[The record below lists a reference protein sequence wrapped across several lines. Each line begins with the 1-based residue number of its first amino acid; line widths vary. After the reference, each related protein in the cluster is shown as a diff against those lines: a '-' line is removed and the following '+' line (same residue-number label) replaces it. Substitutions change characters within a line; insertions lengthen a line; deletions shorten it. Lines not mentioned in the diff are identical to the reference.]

1 MTRDIFHEA
10 AKLIA
15 HLGWRD
21 AFPALQRTDPAPTH
35 AVPIRAFDLKAGAVI
50 TDENR
55 SNAYIYD
62 TLVITQPYKH
72 ELPHQ
77 NTHPFEWALEQIAT
91 LDPAF
96 SIKLDRS
103 VTVPEIGLY
112 ARTLHDLNTRHQ
124 DFLAQRNAMLL
135 VVARHGVDPKN
146 IADVLGLTT
155 NQIHRILSATPADS
169 PTDLGVNPATT
180 MGDVVRFIKKRRT
193 TMQLRGTAVRALL
206 YHGLTPAVISR
217 LSGMS
222 RAGVIN
228 AAKAFPTTINHKVK
242 KRKQHFHV

>member
-15 HLGWRD
+15 HLGWKD
-21 AFPALQRTDPAPTH
+21 TFPALQRTDPAPTH
-35 AVPIRAFDLKAGAVI
+35 AVPIRAFDPKAGDII
-50 TDENR
+50 TDDNR
-55 SNAYIYD
+55 NSAYIYD

-72 ELPHQ
+72 ELPNQ
-77 NTHPFEWALEQIAT
+77 NTHPYEWALKQIAT

-112 ARTLHDLNTRHQ
+112 ARTLHDLNTQHH

-135 VVARHGVDPKN
+135 VVAQCGADPKN
-146 IADVLGLTT
+146 IADVLGVTT
-155 NQIHRILSATPADS
+155 DQIYRILSATPAQS
-169 PTDLGVNPATT
+169 PAHLGISPATT
-180 MGDVVRFIKKRRT
+180 MGDVVEFIKKRRA
-193 TMQLRGTAVRALL
+193 TMHLRSVAVRALL
-206 YHGLTPAVISR
+206 FHGLTPAVISR

-228 AAKAFPTTINHKVK
+228 AAKAFPTTNHNDK